1 MRDPENGQRLAG
13 ALGWTPSVSSVQSA
27 CCHRYIFMINDDPM
41 PSDLRESEPGH
52 AMITIASH
60 SVHNVRSTFG
70 VRPAHTQKRFCGG
83 VRYKAH
89 NLLTFVFI
97 HDEEKF
103 ISQLRNANH
112 VKIEADFYQEGR
124 RVFEFDVGGLDW

>member
-1 MRDPENGQRLAG
+1 
-13 ALGWTPSVSSVQSA
+13 
-27 CCHRYIFMINDDPM
+27 M

-52 AMITIASH
+52 AMITIASQ

-89 NLLTFVFI
+89 NLLTLA
-97 HDEEKF
+97 
-103 ISQLRNANH
+103 LR
-112 VKIEADFYQEGR
+112 
-124 RVFEFDVGGLDW
+124 

>member
-1 MRDPENGQRLAG
+1 
-13 ALGWTPSVSSVQSA
+13 
-27 CCHRYIFMINDDPM
+27 MINDDPM

-52 AMITIASH
+52 AMITIASR

-89 NLLTFVFI
+89 NLLTLVFI

-103 ISQLRNANH
+103 ISQLRNANQ